1 MCTGLKHLYELFDLI
16 LIIVL
21 WVRYYY
27 YLHYTDGKKKK
38 RVTKI
43 SAYLKA
49 KWIVKPAQS
58 DPRQCSVLT
67 WKIIFLMLTEMR
79 FPPLQPIIV
88 IHPSSNMKD
97 FYPLWRKYSNSF
109 FLLGGM
115 YLADSEVFQW
125 DGSGTQTTVEPAWLK
140 IQWEAD
146 LSGLDY
152 GIRLVWLKW
161 GVSR

>member
-1 MCTGLKHLYELFDLI
+1 
-16 LIIVL
+16 
-21 WVRYYY
+21 
-27 YLHYTDGKKKK
+27 
-38 RVTKI
+38 
-43 SAYLKA
+43 
-49 KWIVKPAQS
+49 
-58 DPRQCSVLT
+58 
-67 WKIIFLMLTEMR
+67 MLTEMR

-109 FLLGGM
+109 FLLCGM
-115 YLADSEVFQW
+115 YLADNEVFQW

-152 GIRLVWLKW
+152 GIRLFDWNEEYEDKIECKKKINKSSYRLRNLKN
-161 GVSR
+161 